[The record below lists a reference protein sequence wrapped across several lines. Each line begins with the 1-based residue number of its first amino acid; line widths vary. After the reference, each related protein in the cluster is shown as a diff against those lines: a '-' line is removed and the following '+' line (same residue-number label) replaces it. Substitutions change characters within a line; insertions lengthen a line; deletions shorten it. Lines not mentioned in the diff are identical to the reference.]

1 MLSNLFGDPHLP
13 LEREASILVGRLGAM
28 SQQELAKLDKV
39 MTPEVLDP
47 LLRLLPELGELIAAI
62 EGNKP
67 PEVASTPS
75 DKLQAP
81 DKAHHQWRRN
91 RWFNAVGYEAETA
104 AARSIDVQLHLEG
117 YDKNS
122 NEYYEALSN
131 RLQKIFSELEV
142 K

>member
-1 MLSNLFGDPHLP
+1 MIEEPKLDAFKPSV
-13 LEREASILVGRLGAM
+13 EVASILVGRLGAM
-28 SQQELAKLDKV
+28 SQLELARLDEV
-39 MTPEVLDP
+39 MAPEVLDP
-47 LLRLLPELGELIAAI
+47 LLRLLPELGELIAVI

-75 DKLQAP
+75 DKVQVP
-81 DKAHHQWRRN
+81 DKAHQWWRRN

-117 YDKNS
+117 Y
-122 NEYYEALSN
+122 EVLSD

-142 K
+142 VKFN